1 MRITISTLIVLTAT
15 SLAAGQVAAK
25 RQDKQ
30 PKANN
35 DKQVVTFET
44 TDGVTIEADY
54 YPPQVKGE
62 EKAPVAILIHMW
74 PADRSSW
81 KPLVPHLQKAGFAVL
96 AYDIR
101 GNGGSTKPADKNLG
115 KRYKDG
121 DSEHFNNA
129 WKDAEAAK
137 KWLADQDR
145 CDTTRIALVG
155 ASIGCSISLDF
166 GSRDEAVKAIVCL
179 SPGTNYFGV
188 DSKAHIKACDERA
201 ILLMSPEGEYAAV
214 KKLIKAS
221 GKQAKGKEYPGG
233 NERHGTHMFSADYGK
248 KVITKI
254 TEFVRDAVEAKRA
267 PSPAPGVAEKNKGT
281 EAQRTRSAA

>member
-1 MRITISTLIVLTAT
+1 MRIMLSTLIVLMTT
-15 SLAAGQVAAK
+15 SLAVGQVAAK
-25 RQDKQ
+25 REGKQ
-30 PKANN
+30 PKTGD

-44 TDGVTIEADY
+44 SDGVTIEADY
-54 YPPQVKGE
+54 YPPEVKGKD
-62 EKAPVAILIHMW
+62 KAPVAILIHMW

-81 KPLVPHLQKAGFAVL
+81 KPLVPHLRKAGFAIL

-137 KWLADQDR
+137 EWLAHQDR

-179 SPGTNYFGV
+179 SPGTKYFGV
-188 DSKAHIKACDERA
+188 DSKAHIKTCGKRA

-221 GKQAKGKEYPGG
+221 EEHAKGKQYPGG
-233 NERHGTHMFSADYGK
+233 NERHGTHMFSADYGE
-248 KVITKI
+248 KVIAKI
-254 TEFVRDAVEAKRA
+254 TEFIRDAVEVKHA
-267 PSPAPGVAEKNKGT
+267 PSPAPGVA
-281 EAQRTRSAA
+281 A